1 MIKQKI
7 NRVLEALKLKRYEM
21 SKEDIRKLI
30 GIDDPLILEIGCNNG
45 TDTLELLN
53 TFPQASVHCFEPDPR
68 AIEKFKEKIKEER
81 CKLWELA
88 ISNENGETS
97 FHLSGG
103 KDPYGKMDDWDQSS
117 SIKKPKK
124 HLEKFPWCNFDKEI
138 TVKTQRLDTWAED
151 NIIEHVDFIW
161 ADVQGA
167 ERELIEGGLKT
178 LNNTDYLY
186 IEFYNEEMYEGQLNL
201 KDMLC
206 LLPQFK
212 IVKKFGN
219 NVLLKN
225 GRKKDKEF

>member
-7 NRVLEALKLKRYEM
+7 NNILEALKLKRYEI
-21 SKEDIRKLI
+21 SKEDIKKLI
-30 GIDDPLILEIGCNNG
+30 IKEDPLILEIGCNNG
-45 TDTLELLN
+45 TDTLEFLN
-53 TFPQASVHCFEPDPR
+53 TFSKANIHCFEPDPR
-68 AIEKFKEKIKEER
+68 AIEKFKEKINEER

-88 ISNENGETS
+88 ISNIDGETS

-117 SIKKPKK
+117 SIKNPKK
-124 HLEKFPWCNFDKEI
+124 HLEKFPWCKFDKEI
-138 TVKTQRLDTWAED
+138 KVKTRRLDTWAENNMIG
-151 NIIEHVDFIW
+151 NIDFIW

-167 ERELIEGGLKT
+167 ERELIEGGLKV
-178 LNNTDYLY
+178 LNNTNYLY
-186 IEFYNEEMYEGQLNL
+186 IEFYDEEMYEGQLNL

-206 LLPQFK
+206 LLPQFE

-225 GRKKDKEF
+225 KVYKE